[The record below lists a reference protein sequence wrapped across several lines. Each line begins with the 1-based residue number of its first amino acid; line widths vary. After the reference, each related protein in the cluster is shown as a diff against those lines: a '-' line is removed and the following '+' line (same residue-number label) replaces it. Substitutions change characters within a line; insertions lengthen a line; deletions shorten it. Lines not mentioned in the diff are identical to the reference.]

1 MATDRPASHRKKTIL
16 FIIITSL
23 FFFWGMANNMTDTL
37 LSAFKHILEMTDTQT
52 SFIQFAFYAAY
63 FCFALPAAYLIK
75 CYGYKNGMIF
85 GLLFYAMGSML
96 FFPAAGFSSYAFYLI
111 AIYIMAGGC
120 SILETV
126 ANPYILSMETDSV
139 KALRKLNLAQAF
151 NPVGSISGILMSKF
165 FILDNLQD
173 HSNPNP
179 EIIREELDSVTIVY
193 AGVGEV
199 MLVVMVLLLFM
210 NVPNFSNGF
219 ADMPFVKS
227 AKLLFS
233 KRNFRFGLVAE
244 FFYVGAQIGVW
255 SFIVKT
261 VQEINADCEPSKIY
275 LMAFVSFTF
284 ARFFFTYLMK
294 YFQPHILLLI
304 AGISALILSFVV
316 MFGDGISVLI
326 ALSAISFCMSLM
338 FPTIFGTALENT
350 GNNRQLGA
358 SMLIM
363 SIIGGSFFPS
373 IQSVIAEKLTFQ
385 FSYIV
390 PAVCFAV
397 VTAYSIS
404 LTSLWKMETKN

>member
-1 MATDRPASHRKKTIL
+1 
-16 FIIITSL
+16 
-23 FFFWGMANNMTDTL
+23 
-37 LSAFKHILEMTDTQT
+37 
-52 SFIQFAFYAAY
+52 
-63 FCFALPAAYLIK
+63 
-75 CYGYKNGMIF
+75 
-85 GLLFYAMGSML
+85 
-96 FFPAAGFSSYAFYLI
+96 
-111 AIYIMAGGC
+111 
-120 SILETV
+120 
-126 ANPYILSMETDSV
+126 
-139 KALRKLNLAQAF
+139 
-151 NPVGSISGILMSKF
+151 
-165 FILDNLQD
+165 
-173 HSNPNP
+173 
-179 EIIREELDSVTIVY
+179 
-193 AGVGEV
+193 
-199 MLVVMVLLLFM
+199 
-210 NVPNFSNGF
+210 
-219 ADMPFVKS
+219 
-227 AKLLFS
+227 
-233 KRNFRFGLVAE
+233 
-244 FFYVGAQIGVW
+244 
-255 SFIVKT
+255 
-261 VQEINADCEPSKIY
+261 
-275 LMAFVSFTF
+275 MAFVSFTF